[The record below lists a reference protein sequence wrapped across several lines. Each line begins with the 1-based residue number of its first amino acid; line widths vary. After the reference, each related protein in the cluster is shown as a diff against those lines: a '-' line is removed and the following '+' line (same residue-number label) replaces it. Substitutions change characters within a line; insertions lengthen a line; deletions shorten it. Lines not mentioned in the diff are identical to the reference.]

1 MSKLEEVAP
10 NLGPVLR
17 PKSKNLLNCTSEPY
31 TKLSSLR
38 EPPQREISCLPS
50 SGPIVGPADGYFS
63 LFLIRSSHPS
73 NPGLGFNGVL
83 IDLCQHLETYPNYQ
97 NMQKISTE
105 IASLSQIL
113 HPCRRFTMPLNHNPI
128 PQSASLSAF
137 SREYKGVFLSA
148 AVDSSSFDSKPRRIV
163 ALRQMQLFLARS

>member
-17 PKSKNLLNCTSEPY
+17 PKSKNLLNCTPEPY

-128 PQSASLSAF
+128 PAAPLIASP
-137 SREYKGVFLSA
+137 GG
-148 AVDSSSFDSKPRRIV
+148 
-163 ALRQMQLFLARS
+163 LRL